1 MINLCLKAVVIDNQ
15 TRKNPEHLL
24 QNCLCVFHIYLFI
37 NLLQRFLQLSQ
48 YIVIIISF
56 KYTILY
62 RALNKLDKLP
72 YICNMEYLRKYSK
85 ILNDRAKESRRFI
98 QVLAGPRQ
106 VGKTTLVR
114 GLAAE
119 VGFPCRYCSG
129 DEAPGY
135 QPGVWLDGQWE
146 AMRTEIRN
154 TGAKEGL
161 LIIDEVHK
169 IPDWSGEV
177 KKHWDRDTHTGLP
190 LKVIILGS
198 AQMLVQKGLSDSLAG
213 RFERIYIP
221 QWSLQEMQEA
231 FGFTLDQYLWYGGYP
246 GGASLIHDEQR
257 WKQYIRESII
267 RTAIQ
272 QDILSVTRI
281 DKPALMAQVF
291 ELTCMYSGQ
300 IVSLQKL
307 AGQLQDTGNVTT
319 VASYLG
325 LLSEAGFITGL
336 QKYAGYALRKRSA
349 PPKLQVHDNALMTA
363 LLPYTFEEAKAD
375 RTLWGRVIE
384 SSIGTHFL
392 RLHRD
397 EPAGLYYWRER
408 GSEVD
413 FISEMGERICALEI
427 KSGHETGIHKGLE
440 DFGKAYPLATKRML
454 EKNSSPSWEDAMR
467 WEEIRTIY

>member
-1 MINLCLKAVVIDNQ
+1 V
-15 TRKNPEHLL
+15 TE
-24 QNCLCVFHIYLFI
+24 NCLCVFYIYLFI
-37 NLLQRFLQLSQ
+37 NNLQRFLQLSQ
-48 YIVIIISF
+48 YIVIIILF
-56 KYTILY
+56 KYNILY
-62 RALNKLDKLP
+62 RTLNKLVKLA

-114 GLAAE
+114 RLAAE

-146 AMRTEIRN
+146 AMRAKIRN

-246 GGASLIHDEQR
+246 GEASLIHDEQR

-291 ELTCMYSGQ
+291 ELACMYSGQ

-336 QKYAGYALRKRSA
+336 QKYAGNALRKRSA

-384 SSIGTHFL
+384 SSVGTHLL

-413 FISEMGERICALEI
+413 FISEMGERLCALEI

-440 DFGKAYPLATKRML
+440 EFGKAYPLATKRML